1 MIWHIHPGSE
11 IETPHTMKGLI
22 RIIGPIGT
30 FVAGNKVYNGVQL
43 KQVIAQVSA
52 LPPET
57 TEIQIDIA
65 SDGGNKPTGDAI
77 YGFLM
82 SLKPKVKIIMNQI
95 GDVGSIASKIW
106 FAGDERIALKGL
118 NPETGKDYELFI
130 HNPWMRV
137 EGDAATMQAAI
148 DRVKPE
154 EDELRNFYM
163 EQTGIPEA
171 GIKPMMDQQ
180 TGINAELAVQM
191 KFATSM
197 REALNIAAY
206 DMKFTKETETQ
217 LGAVLDQIKALFK
230 KSATPPTA
238 SATSGSTPPA
248 GAAGDELKGKAVVID
263 GKAPAD
269 GVYTI
274 KGGVVDSFAALPA
287 ETPAQPEMPAALA
300 AKIKEVDDLIATLKE
315 EKPKADEIK
324 PKTEAEILALV
335 DAKVK
340 EQVEAFKSTIKTL
353 HTPKQHKD
361 VIIDWKNTKETPVQ
375 ARNREAMEKRAKQLV

>member
-1 MIWHIHPGSE
+1 
-11 IETPHTMKGLI
+11 MKSTI
-22 RIIGPIGT
+22 SIIGPIGT
-30 FVAGNKVYNGVQL
+30 FKQGNTILNGIQL
-43 KQVIAQVSA
+43 KNLVAKVSA

-57 TEIQIDIA
+57 TELQIDIA
-65 SDGGNKPTGDAI
+65 SDGGSKPVGDAI
-77 YGFLM
+77 YAFLM

-163 EQTGIPEA
+163 QQTGIPEA

-206 DMKFTKETETQ
+206 NMKLTKEHENQ
-217 LGAVLDQIKALFK
+217 LVGMLDQIKAFFK
-230 KSATPPTA
+230 KSVTPPAA

-248 GAAGDELKGKAVVID
+248 DPSGDELKGKAVTID
-263 GKAPAD
+263 GKTPKD
-269 GVYTI
+269 GIYTI
-274 KGGVVDSFAALPA
+274 KGGVVDSFAEMEVPG
-287 ETPAQPEMPAALA
+287 EGEMPAALA
-300 AKIKEVDDLIATLKE
+300 AKLKEVDDVLTLLKKGSE
-315 EKPKADEIK
+315 APAV
-324 PKTEAEILALV
+324 KTEAEILALV
-335 DAKVK
+335 DTKVK
-340 EQVEAFKSTIKTL
+340 EQVEAFKATIKTQ

-361 VIIDWKNTKETPVQ
+361 VIIDWKNVKESPVQ
-375 ARNREAMEKRAKQLV
+375 ARNREAMEKRKQSA